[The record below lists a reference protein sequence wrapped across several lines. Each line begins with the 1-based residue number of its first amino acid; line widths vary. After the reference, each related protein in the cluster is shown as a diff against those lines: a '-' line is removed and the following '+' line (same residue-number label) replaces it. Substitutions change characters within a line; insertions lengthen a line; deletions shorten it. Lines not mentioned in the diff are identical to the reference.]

1 MSKENTEMRTIA
13 NMDPIAINSEFLT
26 IVAVVGP

>member
-1 MSKENTEMRTIA
+1 MRTIA